1 MCASHR
7 SAFVFLVLVLSCSLS
22 TLVVSQSFTPEV
34 SAFAGPT
41 AEDPNKGPSEFNH
54 HIIGYGLIGVG
65 ALILA
70 GLTWPRLRM
79 IQLGW
84 PLFFILIGV
93 FLAAWSDAEIWPRGN
108 LNWAW
113 LLHHDQ
119 EARQHKI
126 YAILLIAIGLIEYL
140 RARGSLGRFWRVW
153 SFPILAIVGAGLLLV
168 HDHTGGGGGHSLE
181 ARAYLVNPALD
192 QDGNP
197 SPFDPSAPPVPSHN
211 HAMHHD
217 SSPGTL
223 LVEREHSWFMLVGLA
238 IALFKFVAD
247 GSLWRRRFVSYLWP
261 ATLVVLGLL
270 LTLYHE

>member
-1 MCASHR
+1 MCTSDRLAY
-7 SAFVFLVLVLSCSLS
+7 VLLVLVLLCSFS
-22 TLVVSQSFTPEV
+22 TIVASQSFRPEV

-54 HIIGYGLIGVG
+54 HIAGYGLIGVG
-65 ALILA
+65 AVILA
-70 GLTWPRLRM
+70 GLAWPRLRM

-84 PLFFILIGV
+84 TFLFILIGV

-126 YAILLIAIGLIEYL
+126 YAILLIAIGAIEYL

-153 SFPILAIVGAGLLLV
+153 SFPILAIIGAGLLLV

-197 SPFDPSAPPVPSHN
+197 GPFNPSDPPVPSHN

-217 SSPGTL
+217 SSHGTL
-223 LVEREHSWFMLVGLA
+223 LVEREHFWFMLVGLA
-238 IALFKFVAD
+238 IAFFKFVAD
-247 GSLWRRRFVSYLWP
+247 ANLRPRRFFPYPWP
-261 ATLVVLGLL
+261 TGLIVLGVL